1 MTGVEVTV
9 DGHTFALS
17 NPGKVLFPADG
28 HHARAVTKADLVEY
42 YRRVAGVMLPH
53 VQGRPVMLSR
63 YPEGIGGHGFYQ
75 KEASEHFPAW
85 VRRIELPKEGGTVNH
100 VVTDDAATLAYL
112 AGQASITPHTW
123 LSRADRPNHPDRLV
137 IDLDPSG
144 RDFAVVRSAARLVRD
159 LLDEV
164 GLVPF
169 VQTTGSRGLHVVAP
183 LDRSADFDEARALA
197 HGLAVVAAAHDPD
210 HLTVEQRKAKRGSR
224 LFLDVARN
232 GYAQTA
238 VPPYAVRPVPG
249 AAVATPLDWRE
260 VGDGRL
266 GPQRYNVHNLFRR
279 LGRRDDPWADID
291 RHARPIA
298 DSRRRLDALGP

>member
-17 NPGKVLFPADG
+17 NPDKVLFPADRR
-28 HHARAVTKADLVEY
+28 HARPVTKADLVEY
-42 YRRVAGVMLPH
+42 YRRVADVMLPH

-75 KEASEHFPAW
+75 KEASEHFPDW
-85 VRRIELPKEGGTVNH
+85 VRRVELPKEGGTVNH
-100 VVTDDAATLAYL
+100 VVTDHAATLAYL

-183 LDRSADFDEARALA
+183 LDRSADFDQARALA
-197 HGLAVVAAAHDPD
+197 HGLALVAAAHDPD
-210 HLTVEQRKAKRGSR
+210 HLTVEQRKAKRGGR

-249 AAVATPLDWRE
+249 APVATPLVWRE
-260 VGDGRL
+260 VDDSRL

-298 DSRRRLDALGP
+298 DSRRRLEALTP